1 MPGPPSSPPA
11 EERPWT
17 TAETADSRLFD
28 REPAPCHAGLVPE
41 APLTPEDRG
50 DPATEGDPDLTF
62 GVPGPVTPADEL
74 RRIARFA
81 AGLSRQHG
89 WRMVAARLTA
99 FAILL
104 GVLLFILAEFV
115 RN

>member
-1 MPGPPSSPPA
+1 M
-11 EERPWT
+11 
-17 TAETADSRLFD
+17 
-28 REPAPCHAGLVPE
+28 
-41 APLTPEDRG
+41 PEDRG
-50 DPATEGDPDLTF
+50 EPAEGTPEATF
-62 GVPGPVTPADEL
+62 GMPGPVTPGDEL

-89 WRMVAARLTA
+89 WRLIAARLTA

-115 RN
+115 RSS